1 MKRLLLRFAL
11 VAAVVT
17 CASSVANA
25 QLRSMGEGGSGRDN
39 KTGRTDDGLKADAEI
54 DKLYRAKAGQQ
65 TPNPKADPWGDV
77 RTTQTPAVQPA
88 PKAKHKQP

>member
-1 MKRLLLRFAL
+1 MKRLLVRVAL
-11 VAAVVT
+11 LTAVVA

-25 QLRSMGEGGSGRDN
+25 QLRSMSEGGGPRDN

-54 DKLYRAKAGQQ
+54 DRLYRAKAGQQ

-77 RTTQTPAVQPA
+77 RATQTPAAQP
-88 PKAKHKQP
+88 PSKAKHKQP